1 MLYFVRTTSGRNKTA
16 HITAS
21 SDLDSILFRGQYR
34 TLCGATVAPKRWG
47 ITDEIDQYTDLCRRC
62 KQQVEEE
69 R

>member
-21 SDLDSILFRGQYR
+21 SDLDSILFHGQYR